1 LKAAEGRL
9 QKFDAV
15 SVREIDGIAICRML
29 GRDDAHLVL
38 DPVFLL
44 TGDEYRALVEGESVI
59 EDHSQQFL
67 WQYMVDQTEKSA
79 SNQVIRHFAECNGL
93 EIKTDAIR
101 GGTKGKRSTAHSA
114 RRTPTEWID
123 AFDKS
128 KYIITNSFHGTV
140 FSIIFEKPFLVL
152 LREGEKESGNARILS
167 LLKLLGLDTRAG
179 AVADRVGIRRR
190 GLRQVEIT
198 GSCGEVNLLIER
210 LGGKCPP
217 AVDLSHRDLA
227 GRHQSPEQHRRGFG

>member
-1 LKAAEGRL
+1 
-9 QKFDAV
+9 
-15 SVREIDGIAICRML
+15 
-29 GRDDAHLVL
+29 
-38 DPVFLL
+38 
-44 TGDEYRALVEGESVI
+44 
-59 EDHSQQFL
+59 
-67 WQYMVDQTEKSA
+67 MVDQTEKSA

-128 KYIITNSFHGTV
+128 KYVITNSFHGTV

-167 LLKLLGLDTRAG
+167 LLKLLGLDTRA
-179 AVADRVGIRRR
+179 VKESELDRLSLDEF
-190 GLRQVEIT
+190 GLR
-198 GSCGEVNLLIER
+198 LLAPVAWCDVRER
-210 LGGKCPP
+210 LTMW
-217 AVDLSHRDLA
+217 RDRSIQFLDEA
-227 GRHQSPEQHRRGFG
+227 LDTGNPK